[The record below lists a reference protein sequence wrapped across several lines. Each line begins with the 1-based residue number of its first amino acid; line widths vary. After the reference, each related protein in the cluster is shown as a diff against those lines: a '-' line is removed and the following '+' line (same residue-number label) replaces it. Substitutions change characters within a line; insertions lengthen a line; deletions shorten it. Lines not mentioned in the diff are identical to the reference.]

1 MYGPEPPPQTPAPTP
16 VSAAQFRV
24 KAAFMKTWKPGQTP
38 SNRDRL
44 ELYAWHKQA
53 VTGDAPLTTSPN
65 TAQDAASRAKWNAWR
80 SKRGMDQA
88 QSMARYVAEANR
100 QLLVYGTIES
110 LSTNGNKQPY
120 NHDTTVTPSLTPTT
134 PAHHV
139 SSSGGNGAGGSGS
152 GDELLTPRGLA
163 AVPLL
168 CAATAETRVA
178 YLARLSQTL
187 PDHGWWARQEALC
200 GMPGSFAALPESVV
214 LFVAC
219 RVEGLSLHSKNGILQ
234 SFLWPLHNVLLAL
247 WILVIF
253 IGTLVTS
260 VGSTLKTILLG
271 SKQTGLTLGSI
282 WEDEL
287 MASTRTASALTDVH
301 QAMTIRLVG
310 LLCLPLVHLGD
321 LSQWI
326 FQSSNH
332 TLLLACTV
340 YLLGFA
346 LTWWYWLCVLPW
358 MGVGAAWMALC
369 SGWCF
374 ALIEAAGV

>member
-1 MYGPEPPPQTPAPTP
+1 MYGPEPPPQTPAPSP
-16 VSAAQFRV
+16 VSAAEFRV

-100 QLLVYGTIES
+100 QLLVYGTTES
-110 LSTNGNKQPY
+110 LSTASSSSFNNNKQHPY
-120 NHDTTVTPSLTPTT
+120 NNDTTVTPSLTPTT

-139 SSSGGNGAGGSGS
+139 SSSSGNGAGGS

-219 RVEGLSLHSKNGILQ
+219 RCRIDPQNHFVGLQTNGIDTGIHLGGRTNG
-234 SFLWPLHNVLLAL
+234 LDPDR
-247 WILVIF
+247 
-253 IGTLVTS
+253 IGLDRRS
-260 VGSTLKTILLG
+260 SSHDHSSGG
-271 SKQTGLTLGSI
+271 
-282 WEDEL
+282 
-287 MASTRTASALTDVH
+287 
-301 QAMTIRLVG
+301 
-310 LLCLPLVHLGD
+310 PLVFATGSFGRSLPMD
-321 LSQWI
+321 LSE
-326 FQSSNH
+326 FQSNSFAGMYRVPSWIWPH
-332 TLLLACTV
+332 LVVLAMRPPMDGRRSRLDGPLFRMV
-340 YLLGFA
+340 
-346 LTWWYWLCVLPW
+346 LCPH
-358 MGVGAAWMALC
+358 
-369 SGWCF
+369 
-374 ALIEAAGV
+374 